1 MSEEKIENGNPSKKN
16 KRTYKPLLK
25 THIPA
30 TYFPAVMFA
39 YKLMNE
45 DKLEVDKAVGIATN
59 YYRKKFVFI
68 EEAVTKEYLL
78 NRLREKNI
86 LTDNGES
93 EEAPEKRAYQ
103 YWIVQKSFKNKIGR
117 LYSPAKVIKAM
128 SKQNAEIQC
137 KRKDWEQV
145 GTLAENTGFY
155 IEHRIMSGPYGTREE
170 AEAVI
175 AMCH

>member
-1 MSEEKIENGNPSKKN
+1 MNDEKKVTDSPSQ
-16 KRTYKPLLK
+16 KRKGYKPVAK

-39 YKLMNE
+39 SKLMNE
-45 DKLEVDKAVGIATN
+45 DKLDVDKAVEIATG

-78 NRLREKNI
+78 TRLREQKI
-86 LTDNGES
+86 LTLNDES
-93 EEAPEKRAYQ
+93 EEAPEKRVYQ
-103 YWIVQKSFKNKIGR
+103 YWIVQKSFKNKKGR

-128 SKQNAEIQC
+128 SKHNAEIQC

-155 IEHRIMSGPYGTREE
+155 IEHRIMSGPYETREE

>member
-1 MSEEKIENGNPSKKN
+1 MSEEKKENGNPSKKN
-16 KRTYKPLLK
+16 KRTYKPLPK

-39 YKLMNE
+39 SKLMNE
-45 DKLEVDKAVGIATN
+45 DKLDMDKAVEIATG

-78 NRLREKNI
+78 TRLREQKI
-86 LTDNGES
+86 LTLNDES
-93 EEAPEKRAYQ
+93 EEAPEKRVYQ
-103 YWIVQKSFKNKIGR
+103 YWIVQKSFKNKKGR

-128 SKQNAEIQC
+128 SKHNAEIQC
-137 KRKDWEQV
+137 KRKDWEQI
-145 GTLAENTGFY
+145 GTHAENPGFY
-155 IEHRIMSGPYGTREE
+155 IEHRIMSGPYETREE